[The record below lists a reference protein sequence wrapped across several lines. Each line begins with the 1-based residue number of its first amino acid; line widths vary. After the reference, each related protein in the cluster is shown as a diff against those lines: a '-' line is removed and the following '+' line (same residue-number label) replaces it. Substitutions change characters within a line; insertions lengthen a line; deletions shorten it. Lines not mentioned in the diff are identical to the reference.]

1 MLTSA
6 IEQVVLCP
14 VSFSPESDGIYI
26 AAAYNSAGKMTGS
39 YYFGEVT
46 YGNSGECTLA
56 GAGGSETVK
65 FFKINENNEPEG
77 EACSIKVIMI

>member
-26 AAAYNSAGKMTGS
+26 AAAAYNSAGKMTGS

-65 FFKINENNEPEG
+65 FFKINEENIPVG
-77 EACSIKVIMI
+77 EAVVVEVIK